1 MKTFCQRPT
10 KRRVKRANKLLRR
23 ALGVVVALARVSSDG
38 GLYAASKEDV
48 DLAEVSI
55 DQLMEFKVQSVYGAS
70 KHEESVGKAP
80 ASVTIVTA
88 DEIKFLG
95 HRNLGEALASVR
107 SLYVTYDRNYSY
119 LGVRGFDRPGDYTSR
134 VLVLVNGHRINENVL
149 DSALIGN
156 DFFLDVDAIE
166 KIEVIRGPSS
176 SIYGNNAFF
185 GVINVVTKSGR
196 TLNGATGSVAY
207 GSFDTYKGDF
217 MIGKKFENDF
227 EFFLNGAYMS
237 SDGPARLYYPEYDT
251 PAYNNGVTVGT
262 DYESFYKSFAQF
274 NYKAFT
280 LEGGYSTREKGI
292 PTGSYGTIFNDRAA
306 KTIDQRA
313 YANLGYNQ
321 DFEHDLNVQAHLS
334 YDYYRY
340 DGTYPIY
347 NLTNDR
353 ILYTD
358 YALGNWWGGDVQL
371 RKTVWEK
378 HTVTVGSEFRDNL
391 NQDQGNLD
399 TDTPPNKYDN
409 FQSSWSVGFYSQ
421 AEVELHKG
429 VTLDAGGRFDYFSTF
444 GSTLNPR
451 IGLILN
457 PADNSTIK
465 LLYGTAFKA
474 PNAYELFYG
483 GPNNKGNPNLNP
495 EKISTYEAVLEQQ
508 FLKHYQFSLS
518 GFYYQIEDL
527 ITQTT
532 DPVDGLLVYRNLN
545 QASALGIEGELDAK
559 FQNGIGGSV
568 SITAQNARD
577 DDLKVRLSNSPQ
589 IIAKGNVITPLWPER
604 LFLGLE
610 VRYVSDT
617 TNPSG
622 APISDYWLAN
632 ATLVAKVWKGLD
644 LSASV
649 YNLFDSQIYNSAAG
663 EHLQQRILQDGRTFR
678 LKATYHF

>member
-1 MKTFCQRPT
+1 
-10 KRRVKRANKLLRR
+10 
-23 ALGVVVALARVSSDG
+23 
-38 GLYAASKEDV
+38 
-48 DLAEVSI
+48 
-55 DQLMEFKVQSVYGAS
+55 
-70 KHEESVGKAP
+70 
-80 ASVTIVTA
+80 
-88 DEIKFLG
+88 
-95 HRNLGEALASVR
+95 
-107 SLYVTYDRNYSY
+107 
-119 LGVRGFDRPGDYTSR
+119 
-134 VLVLVNGHRINENVL
+134 
-149 DSALIGN
+149 
-156 DFFLDVDAIE
+156 
-166 KIEVIRGPSS
+166 
-176 SIYGNNAFF
+176 
-185 GVINVVTKSGR
+185 
-196 TLNGATGSVAY
+196 
-207 GSFDTYKGDF
+207 
-217 MIGKKFENDF
+217 
-227 EFFLNGAYMS
+227 
-237 SDGPARLYYPEYDT
+237 
-251 PAYNNGVTVGT
+251 
-262 DYESFYKSFAQF
+262 
-274 NYKAFT
+274 
-280 LEGGYSTREKGI
+280 
-292 PTGSYGTIFNDRAA
+292 
-306 KTIDQRA
+306 
-313 YANLGYNQ
+313 
-321 DFEHDLNVQAHLS
+321 
-334 YDYYRY
+334 
-340 DGTYPIY
+340 
-347 NLTNDR
+347 
-353 ILYTD
+353 
-358 YALGNWWGGDVQL
+358 
-371 RKTVWEK
+371 
-378 HTVTVGSEFRDNL
+378 
-391 NQDQGNLD
+391 
-399 TDTPPNKYDN
+399 
-409 FQSSWSVGFYSQ
+409 
-421 AEVELHKG
+421 
-429 VTLDAGGRFDYFSTF
+429 
-444 GSTLNPR
+444 
-451 IGLILN
+451 LN